1 MLTLQLFKIMDRI
14 WQNEGLDL
22 GFVLLHLQTVQC
34 IKTTYNLE
42 QNEKKINY
50 PAPPPNH

>member
-22 GFVLLHLQTVQC
+22 GFVLSELQKNTQGES
-34 IKTTYNLE
+34 LQ
-42 QNEKKINY
+42 QN
-50 PAPPPNH
+50 AVF